1 VNTNIFE
8 SLQDVCRI
16 LNEHS
21 VEYLTIGGAA
31 VALHGHE
38 RWSKKSSG
46 QEAEVVDLD
55 FWYNPAYDNY
65 FRLLDAL
72 EELGEDVSV
81 FRKEKTPDPDRSFFR
96 LARPQFTLDFLP
108 AVPGL
113 RRFREVFNVKETT
126 RLGDV
131 EIPFISYEHL
141 IINKQTLGREKD
153 QEDIRQLKLKKDEQK
168 RSSPGHRKR
177 PR

>member
-8 SLQDVCRI
+8 SLRDVCQI

-21 VEYLTIGGAA
+21 VEYITIGGAA

-46 QEAEVVDLD
+46 QDAEVVDLD
-55 FWYNPAYDNY
+55 FWYNPTYENY
-65 FRLLDAL
+65 FRLLNAL
-72 EELGEDVSV
+72 EELGEDVSI

-108 AVPGL
+108 SIPGL
-113 RRFREVFNVKETT
+113 RRFREVFTARETT
-126 RLGDV
+126 RLGDA
-131 EIPFISYEHL
+131 EIPYIGYDHL
-141 IINKQTLGREKD
+141 IINKKALGRPKD
-153 QEDIRQLKLKKDEQK
+153 QEDIRQLQLKRDEQK
-168 RSSPGHRKR
+168 PIQPRHGKR
-177 PR
+177 R